1 MKMLECK
8 RAIRYDVGFIDEYIV
23 NEYTLKNHP
32 KDVEEDLCRFLT
44 ENNFVKEILFP
55 YNFKWVFI
63 SCTHFIF
70 FLLDELYMHVCLCKN
85 VRRFHWILLNIEVD
99 NSLVKVHDSL
109 SWDEEQWSDMKAMLH
124 K

>member
-1 MKMLECK
+1 MLECK
-8 RAIRYDVGFIDEYIV
+8 RSRRYDVGFIDPYII

-32 KDVEEDLCRFLT
+32 KDVEEDLYRFLT
-44 ENNFVKEILFP
+44 EHNFVKEILFP

-70 FLLDELYMHVCLCKN
+70 AYSMSYICMYAYVN
-85 VRRFHWILLNIEVD
+85 VRRFHWILLNIQVD
-99 NSLVKVHDSL
+99 NSLVEVHDSL
-109 SWDEEQWSDMKAMLH
+109 SWDQEKWSDMKAMLR